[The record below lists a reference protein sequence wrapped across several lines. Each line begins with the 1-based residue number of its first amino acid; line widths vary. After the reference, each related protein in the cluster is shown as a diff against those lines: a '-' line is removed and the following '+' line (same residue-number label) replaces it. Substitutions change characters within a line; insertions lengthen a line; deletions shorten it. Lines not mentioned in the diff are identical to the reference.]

1 MYHNLR
7 KNGTDEVQIEKSRL
21 RNMKVVDTREYVGML
36 KELTEEGK
44 EVSMLV
50 FGSSMAPFL
59 IHARD
64 MIYFK
69 KPDRELQKGDIVFF
83 RRKSGQFVMHRIWK
97 IRPEGYYIVGD
108 AQTQIEGPV
117 KREQIFALITKVR
130 RKVAGAGRFLVG
142 ILRACMAA
150 YDSAPPGD
158 YVVLCEGD

>member
-1 MYHNLR
+1 
-7 KNGTDEVQIEKSRL
+7 
-21 RNMKVVDTREYVGML
+21 MKVVDTREYVGML

-64 MIYFK
+64 MIYFQ
-69 KPDRELQKGDIVFF
+69 KPDREL
-83 RRKSGQFVMHRIWK
+83 VMHRIWK

-130 RKVAGAGRFLVG
+130 RKEKWLE
-142 ILRACMAA
+142 
-150 YDSAPPGD
+150 PGD
-158 YVVLCEGD
+158 FWWEFFEHVWLHMIPLRRGIMWCYAKVIK

>member
-1 MYHNLR
+1 
-7 KNGTDEVQIEKSRL
+7 
-21 RNMKVVDTREYVGML
+21 MKVVDTREYVGML

-97 IRPEGYYIVGD
+97 MHRH
-108 AQTQIEGPV
+108 
-117 KREQIFALITKVR
+117 R
-130 RKVAGAGRFLVG
+130 
-142 ILRACMAA
+142 
-150 YDSAPPGD
+150 
-158 YVVLCEGD
+158 

>member
-69 KPDRELQKGDIVFF
+69 KA
-83 RRKSGQFVMHRIWK
+83 GQR
-97 IRPEGYYIVGD
+97 
-108 AQTQIEGPV
+108 AS
-117 KREQIFALITKVR
+117 KR
-130 RKVAGAGRFLVG
+130 
-142 ILRACMAA
+142 
-150 YDSAPPGD
+150 
-158 YVVLCEGD
+158 